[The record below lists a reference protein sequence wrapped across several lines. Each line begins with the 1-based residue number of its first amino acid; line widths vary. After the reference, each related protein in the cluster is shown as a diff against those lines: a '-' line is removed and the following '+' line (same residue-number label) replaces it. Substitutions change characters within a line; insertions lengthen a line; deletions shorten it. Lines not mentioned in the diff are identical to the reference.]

1 VRLDIPVYDIS
12 NFKEYKN
19 QGILASRF
27 GHYFASHT
35 HLHKVH
41 RHSFYHLVYF
51 SRGSGHQHID
61 FKQFPVKPG
70 TIYFMIPGQVH
81 SWEFEEEP
89 DGYIINFSTA
99 YFHEFLSKT
108 SYLEQFSIF
117 SGITDQQVVILQE
130 EVAEQLSE
138 LFEGILKEGFI
149 KQTFSNDM
157 VRALLLQ
164 IFIKVERL
172 TNRKIDVYGSS
183 YNHTIF
189 RNFQQLIVLNYK
201 QLKLPK
207 EYAELLY
214 ITPNHLNALC
224 KDIIG
229 MSAGEVIREHIILEA
244 KRLLINQH
252 LSISEIS
259 HQLNYSDQSY
269 FTKLFKKHE
278 GLTPERFR
286 KHNIQQDGK

>member
-1 VRLDIPVYDIS
+1 VRLEIPVYDIS
-12 NFKEYKN
+12 NLKEYKN

-27 GHYFASHT
+27 GHYFSNHI
-35 HLHKVH
+35 HLHKAH

-51 SRGSGHQHID
+51 SNGAGHQHID

-70 TIYFMIPGQVH
+70 TIYFMAPGQVH
-81 SWEFEEEP
+81 SWEFDEEP

-99 YFHEFLSKT
+99 YFHEFLSNT
-108 SYLEQFSIF
+108 TYLEQFSIF
-117 SGITDQQVVILQE
+117 SGITDQQVILLPE
-130 EVAEQLSE
+130 EIATQISGI
-138 LFEGILKEGFI
+138 FEEILKEGFV
-149 KQTFSNDM
+149 KQDYNNDM

-172 TNRKIDVYGSS
+172 NGHKINAYGSS

-189 RNFQQLIVLNYK
+189 RNFQRLIVANYK
-201 QLKLPK
+201 RLKLPK

-244 KRLLINQH
+244 KRLLINQN
-252 LSISEIS
+252 LSIAEIS
-259 HQLNYSDQSY
+259 DQLNYSDQSY
-269 FTKLFKKHE
+269 FIKLFKKHE
-278 GLTPERFR
+278 GITPERFR
-286 KHNIQQDGK
+286 KQNIQQDGK

>member
-1 VRLDIPVYDIS
+1 MRLDIPVYDIS

-27 GHYFASHT
+27 GHYFANHK
-35 HLHKVH
+35 HLHKAH

-51 SRGSGHQHID
+51 SSGSGHQHID

-81 SWEFEEEP
+81 SWGFEEEP

-108 SYLEQFSIF
+108 SYLEQLSIF

-130 EVAEQLSE
+130 EVAEQISE
-138 LFEGILKEGFI
+138 LFEEILKEGFV
-149 KQTFSNDM
+149 KQTYSNDM

-172 TNRKIDVYGSS
+172 SDHKINVYGSS

-189 RNFQQLIVLNYK
+189 RNFQQLIVVNYK

-229 MSAGEVIREHIILEA
+229 KSAGEVIREHIILEA
-244 KRLLINQH
+244 KRLLINQN
-252 LSISEIS
+252 LSIAEIS
-259 HQLNYSDQSY
+259 DQLNYSDHSY
-269 FTKLFKKHE
+269 FIKLFKKHE
-278 GLTPERFR
+278 KITPERFR